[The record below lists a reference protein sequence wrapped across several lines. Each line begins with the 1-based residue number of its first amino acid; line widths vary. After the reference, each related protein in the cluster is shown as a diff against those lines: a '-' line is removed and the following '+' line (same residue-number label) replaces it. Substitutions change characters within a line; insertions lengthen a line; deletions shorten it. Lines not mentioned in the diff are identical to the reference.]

1 MQNTVRFS
9 SYFDTLHAIRQS
21 CYSDNVYTLQKMHLL
36 NIINFL
42 DIENNI
48 LFESIFTMFCF
59 FFIISYYDV

>member
-48 LFESIFTMFCF
+48 LFE
-59 FFIISYYDV
+59 